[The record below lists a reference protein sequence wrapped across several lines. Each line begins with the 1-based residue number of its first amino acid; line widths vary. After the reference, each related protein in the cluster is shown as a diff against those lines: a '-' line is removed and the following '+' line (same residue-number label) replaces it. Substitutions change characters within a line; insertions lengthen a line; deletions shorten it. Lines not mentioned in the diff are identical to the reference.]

1 MEEGKRINSFHQKRN
16 LTPAPNLFLLFPPC
30 PLWQLLGRTD
40 GRAGGGGRQNN
51 SGRMGTEEGQTK
63 KNSKASFHS
72 KKGGGGMETFQP
84 RRPTNTLQENWRR
97 KRLANSS
104 SLLRSP
110 FLHVPTKQALLMQV
124 HPKHSRS
131 QLSRLGDEYSN
142 TCLLS
147 YKLPEGGAA
156 PSPPQSGC
164 GHGRR
169 RGGCLLVRDRLASSA
184 SFVQEEEGCM

>member
-131 QLSRLGDEYSN
+131 QLCRFGDEDN